1 MSTTYHTFS
10 GAVDVADVAGRE
22 LTLHDA
28 SELMERAG
36 GWWHSTC
43 RNGWLQVLLHRQ
55 LDLRPGPEVLHVL
68 CCNPDEPAVLDPGR
82 AAELATGLRDLL
94 GAIRADPD
102 EFARTATADFSAS
115 AVSAALDTADEAP
128 LAEVDDDRGHLIEP
142 GTFLRFLRQQA
153 AAADAAATARRC
165 LVTAWM

>member
-1 MSTTYHTFS
+1 MSTTYHTVS

-28 SELMERAG
+28 FELVERAG

-55 LDLRPGPEVLHVL
+55 LDLHPGPDVGHVL

-94 GAIRADPD
+94 AAIRADPE
-102 EFARTATADFSAS
+102 EFARTATADFSAA
-115 AVSAALDTADEAP
+115 AVAAALDPADAAP
-128 LAEVDDDRGHLIEP
+128 LAEVDDDLGNLIEP
-142 GTFLRFLRQQA
+142 GIFFRFLRQQA
-153 AAADAAATARRC
+153 AAADAAATAHRC
-165 LVTAWM
+165 LVTVWL